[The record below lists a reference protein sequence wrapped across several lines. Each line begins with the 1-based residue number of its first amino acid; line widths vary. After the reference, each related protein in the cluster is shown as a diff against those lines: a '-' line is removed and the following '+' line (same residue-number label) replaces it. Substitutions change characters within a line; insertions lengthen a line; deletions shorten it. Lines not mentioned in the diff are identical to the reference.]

1 MFEPPKLKMDG
12 LVTLKSFMEKVGGLI
27 VTPKAEKDT
36 VWSYDK
42 RRKKLFK
49 KRSKGLIGKKSI
61 QKSNRRITGG
71 IRKAVEQCIGN
82 LLPYKNIRI
91 NAFLK
96 RLCKSEKHLHKHH
109 LTI

>member
-49 KRSKGLIGKKSI
+49 KRSKGLLGKKSI

-82 LLPYKNIRI
+82 LLP
-91 NAFLK
+91 
-96 RLCKSEKHLHKHH
+96 
-109 LTI
+109 